1 MPHPHPTVRSA
12 PPPADDTVLRI
23 TQLVKH
29 YRGRPTPANDDISLT
44 ARSGRVL
51 GVLGHNGAGKTTLVN
66 QIVGLLRP
74 NSGSISVAGVDAV
87 AHPDRARELV
97 SIQAQANVPITGLTP
112 KKAIELVGRIRGG
125 KPEAVR
131 RRTAEL
137 IEALDLGPWADT
149 PAQKISGGVAR
160 LTAFCM
166 TVVQP
171 GKLVILDEPTNDVD
185 PARRRLLWDA
195 IRETASAGSA
205 VLLVTHNVR
214 EAEHTVDELVVLDT
228 GRVIAAG
235 TPAQLTAHLLAASSS
250 SSSTASRSRAPGR
263 ASPEQ
268 RTRRPAHRA
277 SACRARGRGCRL
289 GTGGGLTRRGRALLA
304 HPRLARGRLPRTCRL
319 RVGGCSMSAVTVAG
333 HTARRENP
341 ARPGPAARA
350 ADRAARHPPG
360 CSSGRCAG
368 RRSSCH

>member
-29 YRGRPTPANDDISLT
+29 YRGRPTPANEDISLT

-235 TPAQLTAHLLAASSS
+235 TPAQLTAHLRGELFLELDGESLPALPAGLRPSS
-250 SSSTASRSRAPGR
+250 
-263 ASPEQ
+263 E
-268 RTRRPAHRA
+268 
-277 SACRARGRGCRL
+277 
-289 GTGGGLTRRGRALLA
+289 
-304 HPRLARGRLPRTCRL
+304 
-319 RVGGCSMSAVTVAG
+319 
-333 HTARRENP
+333 
-341 ARPGPAARA
+341 RA
-350 ADRAARHPPG
+350 AQLIVPVPAERGAEVVAWAQAAVSRGEVERFSLTPASLEDAYLELVG
-360 CSSGRCAG
+360 SESEVAA
-368 RRSSCH
+368 